1 MADIEKCGND
11 VANKDDVITQ
21 TNSSSNEDY
30 EKILY
35 VSSETKGNEMNGLL
49 AALIQYTNIGNALS
63 NIERTA
69 EYVVQ
74 IPLKYRKAFEE
85 GKLFL
90 NQNSKTAVTWPTL
103 YKRLENGKR
112 QFVDNL
118 PIKQQEMVYGN
129 PFERIA
135 VSYHNLYMQ
144 QQIGELA
151 EIMTQTY
158 RIVERIEQGQM
169 DDRVG
174 LLLSGRDQIL
184 FSMHADP
191 QDRGNAIEFGRSN
204 MLTAQKQL
212 LLTFKRRVGSF
223 KPIPQSCWK
232 RFWMEVMHTGALR
245 QIDKDFSDIQ
255 QYYALYLQATKLIA
269 SSYAICGLPEAVDH
283 VYAIAEQDMREV
295 NFESLKTL
303 QYIHE
308 KNNDMLYYHADDY
321 IAAERAI
328 SLDNSKEY
336 DLINIELN
344 GVKLLEVFGNG

>member
-144 QQIGELA
+144 QQIKQREL
-151 EIMTQTY
+151 
-158 RIVERIEQGQM
+158 
-169 DDRVG
+169 
-174 LLLSGRDQIL
+174 
-184 FSMHADP
+184 
-191 QDRGNAIEFGRSN
+191 
-204 MLTAQKQL
+204 
-212 LLTFKRRVGSF
+212 
-223 KPIPQSCWK
+223 
-232 RFWMEVMHTGALR
+232 
-245 QIDKDFSDIQ
+245 
-255 QYYALYLQATKLIA
+255 
-269 SSYAICGLPEAVDH
+269 
-283 VYAIAEQDMREV
+283 
-295 NFESLKTL
+295 
-303 QYIHE
+303 
-308 KNNDMLYYHADDY
+308 
-321 IAAERAI
+321 
-328 SLDNSKEY
+328 
-336 DLINIELN
+336 
-344 GVKLLEVFGNG
+344 